1 MKKFFSL
8 LTLALLTMSAWAA
21 TTVTIDFSA
30 QGYEN
35 EAVVESLTVD
45 GVTLTFAQGT
55 HASLAP
61 KYYNSGTAIRIYKG
75 NTMEVAASDSITK
88 IEFTYSG
95 TGAWTDNS
103 ANTGA
108 YADGAWTGKAKT
120 ITFTNDNEGS
130 TQVRIQTMVVTIGEG
145 ETPVD
150 PTPDPEPKTYK
161 KVTSV
166 DELVEGQKYIIVDE
180 DASVA
185 MASIGNNGGLG
196 MEVTLNSGVVTATGA
211 LELTLGGTLN
221 AASFSYDNNGTTT
234 YMAPANKSLSAST
247 DEYAAWVI
255 DQTNFSLSAMI
266 GETEFTLRYNSGAT
280 SGPFR
285 CYSSSTGKVVY
296 LYVYDENATPVDPP
310 VENEVESLE
319 ITADMGNNIDF
330 TFTGN
335 AGVSYQ
341 KGNYLWLRDETG
353 YGLIFG
359 YNNPTFVPG
368 TMLNPGWKAT
378 TSIYNGL
385 MEFVN
390 TTGLDSIGFNAA
402 YAEPLT
408 ITELSEDMLNA
419 YVQVL
424 NVKSFAV
431 SGRNVTA
438 TLADGTTMVMYNQ
451 FNNEITVPTTEGN
464 YTVLGAVSTHDGLQL
479 MILSIEGNFV
489 VAPTLPA
496 SCNFEESMTVEIT
509 HADADATIMYS
520 YDNETWNNYTE
531 ALTITETTT
540 VYAKAVKGDIES
552 EVVSATYTKIDPADQ
567 ATYTL
572 VTDASELANGDK
584 IIIVAF
590 HNVDSVTV
598 QPYAMTDFRTNN
610 FTGVTVDVIDNTVTT
625 GLANVITLEANGD
638 NWNLKAND
646 GRYLYADGSD
656 YVDNQGKTRSQNYLK
671 LEDEVDA
678 NGYANAA
685 ITIANDTTVIE
696 FQGDND
702 SRFMRFNYNNNNP
715 VLFSCYKETSTVKT
729 PVYIFKAQAEGL
741 RGDVNDDKAVTIGD
755 VTDLI
760 DYLLG
765 GSPANFNIQNAN
777 CNLEEGVTIA
787 DVTALID
794 FLLSGQW

>member
-21 TTVTIDFSA
+21 TTVTFDYTADTGDWTAAGEFSVTK
-30 QGYEN
+30 N
-35 EAVVESLTVD
+35 
-45 GVTLTFAQGT
+45 GVTLHFSNGT
-55 HASLAP
+55 INAAYRVYASSTLTISSASENITEI
-61 KYYNSGTAIRIYKG
+61 KFTCTSGNPASNFTAFDG
-75 NTMEVAASDSITK
+75 FNTSTGVWTGDAASVV
-88 IEFTYSG
+88 FTA
-95 TGAWTDNS
+95 TA
-103 ANTGA
+103 
-108 YADGAWTGKAKT
+108 
-120 ITFTNDNEGS
+120 
-130 TQVRIQTMVVTIGEG
+130 QVRATLIEVTLGEGG

-150 PTPDPEPKTYK
+150 PDPEPKTYK

-166 DELVEGQKYIIVDE
+166 DELVADQKYIIVDE

-196 MEVTLNSGVVTATGA
+196 VDVTLESGVVTATGA

-552 EVVSATYTKIDPADQ
+552 EVVSATYTKVDPADQ
-567 ATYTL
+567 VTYTL
-572 VTDASELANGDK
+572 VTDVAELADGDK
-584 IIIVAF
+584 IILVGYCNTEGEDYGKAYAMAEYRGEHYSNF
-590 HNVDSVTV
+590 NAVEVTV
-598 QPYAMTDFRTNN
+598 EN
-610 FTGVTVDVIDNTVTT
+610 NTVTT
-625 GLANVITLEANGD
+625 GLANVITLEANG
-638 NWNLKAND
+638 NLWNLKAEEGYLWAAGNSTTNKKNHMRVEDEPDADGNANALIYMDTDSMSISFQGTNTRNFLRYNYND
-646 GRYLYADGSD
+646 G
-656 YVDNQGKTRSQNYLK
+656 
-671 LEDEVDA
+671 
-678 NGYANAA
+678 
-685 ITIANDTTVIE
+685 
-696 FQGDND
+696 
-702 SRFMRFNYNNNNP
+702 NP
-715 VLFSCYKETSTVKT
+715 LFSCYAQGSSVQT
-729 PVYIFKAQAEGL
+729 PAYIFKAQAEAEGL

-760 DYLLG
+760 DYLLSG
-765 GSPANFNIQNAN
+765 NDEGINLQNAN
-777 CNLEEGVTIA
+777 CNLDEGVTIS

>member
-166 DELVEGQKYIIVDE
+166 DELVADQKYIIVDE

-196 MEVTLNSGVVTATGA
+196 VDVTLESGVVTATGA

-552 EVVSATYTKIDPADQ
+552 EVVSATYTKIDPATMV
-567 ATYTL
+567 TYTL
-572 VTDASELANGDK
+572 VTDVAELADGDK
-584 IIIVAF
+584 IILVGYCNTEGEDYGKAYAMAEYRGEHYSNF
-590 HNVDSVTV
+590 NAVEVTV
-598 QPYAMTDFRTNN
+598 EN
-610 FTGVTVDVIDNTVTT
+610 NTVTT
-625 GLANVITLEANGD
+625 GLANVITLEANG
-638 NWNLKAND
+638 NLWNLKAVEGYLWAAGNSTTNKKNHMRVEDEPDADGNANALIYMDTDSMSISFQGTNTRNFLRYNYND
-646 GRYLYADGSD
+646 G
-656 YVDNQGKTRSQNYLK
+656 
-671 LEDEVDA
+671 
-678 NGYANAA
+678 
-685 ITIANDTTVIE
+685 
-696 FQGDND
+696 
-702 SRFMRFNYNNNNP
+702 NP
-715 VLFSCYKETSTVKT
+715 LFSCYAQGSSVQT
-729 PVYIFKAQAEGL
+729 PAYIFKAQAQAEGL

-760 DYLLG
+760 DYLLSG
-765 GSPANFNIQNAN
+765 NDEGINLQNAN
-777 CNLEEGVTIA
+777 CNLDEGVTIS

>member
-21 TTVTIDFSA
+21 TTVTFDYTADTGDWTAAGEFS
-30 QGYEN
+30 
-35 EAVVESLTVD
+35 VTKD
-45 GVTLTFAQGT
+45 DVTLHFSNGT
-55 HASLAP
+55 INAAYRVYASSTLTISSASENITEI
-61 KYYNSGTAIRIYKG
+61 KFTCTSGNPASNFTAFDG
-75 NTMEVAASDSITK
+75 FNTSTGVWTGDAASVV
-88 IEFTYSG
+88 FTA
-95 TGAWTDNS
+95 TA
-103 ANTGA
+103 
-108 YADGAWTGKAKT
+108 
-120 ITFTNDNEGS
+120 
-130 TQVRIQTMVVTIGEG
+130 QVRATLIEVTLGEGG

-150 PTPDPEPKTYK
+150 PDPEPKTYK

-166 DELVEGQKYIIVDE
+166 DELVADQKYIIVDE

-196 MEVTLNSGVVTATGA
+196 VDVTLESGVVTATGV

-266 GETEFTLRYNSGAT
+266 GETEFTLRYNSGAS

-378 TSIYNGL
+378 TSIYSGL

-390 TTGLDSIGFNAA
+390 ATGLDSIGFNAD

-451 FNNEITVPTTEGN
+451 FNNEVTVPTTEGN

-489 VAPTLPA
+489 NAPVITPA
-496 SCNFEESMTVEIT
+496 SCDFEQSLEVTIT
-509 HADADATIMYS
+509 AQEDATIKYS
-520 YDNETWNNYTE
+520 YDNETWNNYSE
-531 ALTITETTT
+531 VLTITETTT

-552 EVVSATYTKIDPADQ
+552 EVVSATYTKVDPADQ

-656 YVDNQGKTRSQNYLK
+656 YVDNQGKTKSQNYLK

-729 PVYIFKAQAEGL
+729 PVYIFKAQTEAEGL

-760 DYLLG
+760 DYLLSG
-765 GSPANFNIQNAN
+765 NDEGINLQNAN
-777 CNLEEGVTIA
+777 CNLDEGVTIS